1 MRQIEEISYPEYFSF
16 YLPLLEFSA
25 LKVALP
31 HSLVKLFSKFIKKIS
46 TAVVLAT
53 FHIHIDIVA
62 VLRGTGFFNKPPIV
76 KLLRYKILTTIP
88 PVIPSYILKRRL

>member
-1 MRQIEEISYPEYFSF
+1 MR
-16 YLPLLEFSA
+16 LPFLEPAAFQ
-25 LKVALP
+25 VALY
-31 HSLVKLFSKFIKKIS
+31 HSLVQLFPEFIKEICA
-46 TAVVLAT
+46 AVVLASL
-53 FHIHIDIVA
+53 HIHIDIVA

>member
-1 MRQIEEISYPEYFSF
+1 MRQIEETSYPEYFSF

-62 VLRGTGFFNKPPIV
+62 VLDFYSENFGKSIC
-76 KLLRYKILTTIP
+76 
-88 PVIPSYILKRRL
+88 